1 MKSSDPVYDFFNPSF
16 GPGKVGDVLQKMKI
30 RSTKELLAFYRN
42 RFEPSEQVH
51 SSEHIEDGKP
61 H

>member
-1 MKSSDPVYDFFNPSF
+1 MDSTDPVYDFFNPSF
-16 GPGKVGDVLQKMKI
+16 GPGKVGDVLQKIAI

-42 RFEPSEQVH
+42 TFEPSEGVCSKEQAAH
-51 SSEHIEDGKP
+51 GEP